1 MISFWEKRMRTRFR
15 NFSDMRRGLI
25 EIQVDLLRY
34 GGARLADVDIGFGP
48 VRSVVIP
55 LGENPGLYVGEEGI
69 WQHIA
74 GIPVPPNEWR
84 KTHLLKQM
92 LPKEVYGHMSVE
104 ERMAQPVMG
113 FVRYGPGYGARM
125 EEKEDREARKAAEA
139 RQGQQTRKRGRKG
152 SGKRDSGKDAAD
164 AAGMMYGGPLDDLP
178 F

>member
-1 MISFWEKRMRTRFR
+1 
-15 NFSDMRRGLI
+15 MRRGLI
-25 EIQVDLLRY
+25 EIQVDLLKY

-55 LGENPGLYVGEEGI
+55 LDENPGLYVGEEGI
-69 WQHIA
+69 WQHVA

-92 LPKEVYGHMSVE
+92 LPKDVYGHMSVE
-104 ERMAQPVMG
+104 QRMEQPVMG

-125 EEKEDREARKAAEA
+125 EEKEDRKARKAAEA
-139 RQGQQTRKRGRKG
+139 RMEQPERQPRRRGKKD
-152 SGKRDSGKDAAD
+152 SGGRDKGKDAAD
-164 AAGMMYGGPLDDLP
+164 TARMMYGGPLDDLP